1 MTPRIKLE
9 SPYVVSYILNGLIGV
24 DLPFGLATGLG
35 GGREETFAVR
45 VVAEDFLAAIPA
57 IDDVID
63 GTGIF
68 ETQLARQEGKRV
80 STSRTVNSKN

>member
-1 MTPRIKLE
+1 VKESRI
-9 SPYVVSYILNGLIGV
+9 
-24 DLPFGLATGLG
+24 LPCSHRCLTASVRAGNYPGLATALG
-35 GGREETFAVR
+35 EAGEETFAAR

-68 ETQLARQEGKRV
+68 EAQLASHEGKRV
-80 STSRTVNSKN
+80 STSRTVTTEN